1 MKTERFGLFL
11 IFLFAALAVFLSGIT
26 FSAQLPDTIEIFLR
40 TGLCILFFVATIV
53 FTGQIRLKKYWP
65 LSFGFFLASFSQFLA
80 WQFSGLPLGWFGL
93 DAAEINGMAV
103 AKLSQS
109 LLIVIPIILLTRVSG
124 QSFSSI
130 YLRKG
135 KIRYGLGIGLI
146 AFFAFAAFLLFRIKD
161 IENGLDRVLSASPWI
176 LVFVLSNGFNEELL
190 FRGLFLKK
198 FQPFL
203 GKSGSNLLTA
213 IVFTIA
219 HMKVEYVASG
229 EILRFLGAVFVLALV
244 WGYMM
249 QKTDSLIGPALFHAG
264 ADLLLFSSLF
274 TLSPP

>member
-1 MKTERFGLFL
+1 MKSVRFGLFL
-11 IFLFAALAVFLSGIT
+11 IFLFTGFAVFLSGIT

-93 DAAEINGMAV
+93 DATEINGMAA

-176 LVFVLSNGFNEELL
+176 LVFVFSNGFNEELL

-229 EILRFLGAVFVLALV
+229 EILWFLGAVFVLALV